1 MTPGQKEMIGQL
13 MRQYAPLMVQL
24 TFRRTGDP
32 QLAEE
37 LVQETFLTACKK
49 ADIVCSHEKPL
60 AWLYQTLQYLTM
72 KEINRACHSR
82 EESSEELQD
91 IAIAD
96 DPPTFHEILPR
107 NLTTEERRILILR
120 FEHRLSHR
128 EIAEAL
134 GISEVACRKQVS
146 RALQKCRISIKRE

>member
-1 MTPGQKEMIGQL
+1 MTPEQKEIIGLL

-72 KEINRACHSR
+72 KETNKACHRR
-82 EESSEELQD
+82 EQSSEELQD
-91 IAIAD
+91 LGAVD
-96 DPPTFHEILPR
+96 DPPSFHEILPR

-134 GISEVACRKQVS
+134 GISEAACRKQVF

>member
-1 MTPGQKEMIGQL
+1 MTPEQKEIIGQL

-72 KEINRACHSR
+72 KEINKACHSR
-82 EESSEELQD
+82 EQSSEELQD

-96 DPPTFHEILPR
+96 DPPSFHEILPR
-107 NLTTEERRILILR
+107 NLTTEEQRILILR

-134 GISEVACRKQVS
+134 GISEAACRKQVS

>member
-1 MTPGQKEMIGQL
+1 MTPEQKEIIGQL

-60 AWLYQTLQYLTM
+60 AWLY
-72 KEINRACHSR
+72 
-82 EESSEELQD
+82 
-91 IAIAD
+91 
-96 DPPTFHEILPR
+96 P
-107 NLTTEERRILILR
+107 
-120 FEHRLSHR
+120 
-128 EIAEAL
+128 
-134 GISEVACRKQVS
+134 
-146 RALQKCRISIKRE
+146 

>member
-82 EESSEELQD
+82 EQSSEELQD
-91 IAIAD
+91 IAAAD
-96 DPPTFHEILPR
+96 DPPAFHEILPR
-107 NLTTEERRILILR
+107 TLTTEERRILILR
-120 FEHRLSHR
+120 FEHRLPHR

-134 GISEVACRKQVS
+134 GISEAACRKQVS

>member
-32 QLAEE
+32 QLSEE

-72 KEINRACHSR
+72 KETSKACHSR
-82 EESSEELQD
+82 EQSSEELQD
-91 IAIAD
+91 IAAAD
-96 DPPTFHEILPR
+96 DPPAFHEILPR
-107 NLTTEERRILILR
+107 NLTTEEHRILILR

-134 GISEVACRKQVS
+134 GISEAACRKQVS

>member
-1 MTPGQKEMIGQL
+1 MTPEQKEIIGQL

-72 KEINRACHSR
+72 KEINKACHSR
-82 EESSEELQD
+82 EQSSEELHD
-91 IAIAD
+91 LAVAD
-96 DPPTFHEILPR
+96 DPPSFHEILPR

-134 GISEVACRKQVS
+134 GISEAACRKQVS

>member
-1 MTPGQKEMIGQL
+1 MTPGQKEIIGQL
-13 MRQYAPLMVQL
+13 MRQHAPLMVQL

-72 KEINRACHSR
+72 KEINKACHSR
-82 EESSEELQD
+82 EQSSEELYD
-91 IAIAD
+91 LAVAD
-96 DPPTFHEILPR
+96 DPPSFHEILPR
-107 NLTTEERRILILR
+107 NLTTEEQRILILR

-134 GISEVACRKQVS
+134 GISEAACRKQVS

>member
-1 MTPGQKEMIGQL
+1 MTPEQKEIIGQL

-49 ADIVCSHEKPL
+49 ADIVCAHEKPL
-60 AWLYQTLQYLTM
+60 AWLYQALQYLTI
-72 KEINRACHSR
+72 KEINRACHRR
-82 EESSEELQD
+82 EQSSEDLQD
-91 IAIAD
+91 LGAAD
-96 DPPTFHEILPR
+96 DPPAFHEILPR

-128 EIAEAL
+128 EIAETL
-134 GISEVACRKQVS
+134 GISEAACRKQVS